1 MILLLGGQWQPCNL
15 IVNLLTNHY
24 LYYQGSKDK
33 DHKKEKKDKE
43 HKKEKKEKKEKKQE
57 SSDEDEPVQKKV
69 AKVGA
74 EEGDLTEKS
83 RAWPKADNQ
92 LSK

>member
-1 MILLLGGQWQPCNL
+1 LWICS
-15 IVNLLTNHY
+15 LTTIY
-24 LYYQGSKDK
+24 YYQGSKDK

-43 HKKEKKEKKEKKQE
+43 HKKEKKEKKDKKQE

-69 AKVGA
+69 AKVDA

-83 RAWPKADNQ
+83 RAWPKADN
-92 LSK
+92 

>member
-1 MILLLGGQWQPCNL
+1 MWICS
-15 IVNLLTNHY
+15 LTTIY
-24 LYYQGSKDK
+24 YYQGSKDK
-33 DHKKEKKDKE
+33 DHKKDKE

-69 AKVGA
+69 TKVDA